1 MKPPKLLSAR
11 ASIRTALQ
19 SAQTDAFPVA
29 NNPDAL
35 KFGSKKP
42 DKKKQKATIGQALM
56 GQF

>member
-19 SAQTDAFPVA
+19 SATPDTFPAA

-42 DKKKQKATIGQALM
+42 AKNKSKPSLSAAL
-56 GQF
+56 QNF